1 MNYVNIHILDN
12 ILYLYHKE
20 QEIDTKKG
28 KVKDMKKKP
37 FWRTEECNL
46 TLLTKKARRF
56 FEESDQ
62 VALDDIFGKCESIEE
77 IEEVANEL
85 YNETFED

>member
-1 MNYVNIHILDN
+1 
-12 ILYLYHKE
+12 
-20 QEIDTKKG
+20 
-28 KVKDMKKKP
+28 MKKKP